1 MEIYWELVIL
11 AVIKMGFNHLLVT
24 VTPVWWPQW
33 AQLNMPTLLG
43 FKKNL
48 FPRGGTSGNLT
59 NEQTLER
66 QCGDSLD
73 MCTGGIVDIMD
84 EGC

>member
-1 MEIYWELVIL
+1 MIL
-11 AVIKMGFNHLLVT
+11 AVIKMGFNHLLAT

-33 AQLNMPTLLG
+33 AQLNTPILLG

-66 QCGDSLD
+66 QGGDSLD
-73 MCTGGIVDIMD
+73 MCTGGLVDIMD